1 MTQVMTQD
9 DRWLARR
16 LPDDYA
22 ARSGDS
28 LMRIET
34 IVAENWWGCDGAAML
49 DLVERLLP
57 ILQQVGAQEDID
69 DAVRSR
75 CEKTVAKWLAE
86 Q

>member
-1 MTQVMTQD
+1 MTQD

-16 LPDDYA
+16 LPDDYL

-34 IVAENWWGCDGAAML
+34 IVAENWWGYDGAAML
-49 DLVERLLP
+49 GLVERLLP
-57 ILQQVGAQEDID
+57 ILQQVGAQEDVD
-69 DAVRSR
+69 DAIRDC
-75 CEKTVAKWLAE
+75 CERAVAKWLAE

>member
-1 MTQVMTQD
+1 MTQD

-34 IVAENWWGCDGAAML
+34 IVAENWWGYDGTAML

-57 ILQQVGAQEDID
+57 ILQQVGSREDID
-69 DAVRSR
+69 DAVRDR
-75 CEKTVAKWLAE
+75 CERAVARWLAE

>member
-49 DLVERLLP
+49 DLIEQLLP
-57 ILQQVGAQEDID
+57 ILQQVGAREDID
-69 DAVRSR
+69 DAVRDC
-75 CEKTVAKWLAE
+75 CERAVARWLAE